1 MGNTITLELIDGQ
14 GRPTSK
20 DVDLVNSITTLAAA
34 QTALDALV
42 ADWPLL
48 SGLGITGASVSIK
61 MTVTPVP
68 AQVTSNKDEG
78 ARVKLLME
86 DGGNF
91 NWRIPA
97 PLKDVGGEFVYI
109 TGGAVD
115 VANVGVVGWFANYLS
130 AGAARFTKYGQ
141 RILAVGGILS
151 GELEEK

>member
-14 GRPTSK
+14 NRPTSK
-20 DVDLVNSITTLAAA
+20 DIDLANSVTTLAQA
-34 QTALDALV
+34 QTALDAFL

-48 SGLGITGASVSIK
+48 SGLGVTGASVSISL
-61 MTVTPVP
+61 TVTPIT
-68 AQVTSNKDEG
+68 AQTTSNKDEG

-86 DGGNF
+86 DGGKF
-91 NWRIPA
+91 NWRIPG
-97 PLKDVGGEFVYI
+97 PLKNGSGVFTYI

-115 VANVGVVGWFANYLS
+115 VGDAGVVGWFANYLS

-141 RILAVGGILS
+141 RVLAVGGILS

>member
-14 GRPTSK
+14 GRATSK
-20 DVDLVNSITTLAAA
+20 DIDLVNTITTLAQA
-34 QTALDALV
+34 QTALDAIV

-61 MTVTPVP
+61 MVVTPTT
-68 AQVTSNKDEG
+68 AQSTANKDEG

-91 NWRIPA
+91 NWRIPS
-97 PLKDVGGEFVYI
+97 PLKDVSGEFVYI
-109 TGGAVD
+109 TGGAVN
-115 VANVGVVGWFANYLS
+115 VADAGVVGWFANYLS

-141 RILAVGGILS
+141 RVLAVGGILS

>member
-14 GRPTSK
+14 GRATTK

-61 MTVTPVP
+61 MTVTPTV
-68 AQVTSNKDEG
+68 AQPTSNKDEG

-86 DGGNF
+86 DGGHF
-91 NWRIPA
+91 NWRIPS

-109 TGGAVD
+109 TGGAVN
-115 VANVGVVGWFANYLS
+115 VADPGVAGWFANYLS

>member
-61 MTVTPVP
+61 MTVTPVT
-68 AQVTSNKDEG
+68 AQPTSNKDEG

-97 PLKDVGGEFVYI
+97 PLKDGTGNFTYI

-115 VANVGVVGWFANYLS
+115 VTNAGVTGWFANYLS

-141 RILAVGGILS
+141 RVLAVGGILS